1 MHIASLAAR
10 TGLPLE
16 IVPLG
21 RTELM
26 WPYQISLCRR
36 CAEASSLPWTLWVVA
51 RGMVPCPEVK
61 CSSIPAQGMWKAC
74 LGWRVLECSVVISWG
89 RAASHGNALL
99 HHHLHSHKH
108 KLHGHPPSVPST
120 ARVQACPWISLPQ
133 ALHGD
138 PAWHWA
144 HPLALKDW
152 RFAGAQQSMCRIA
165 IIPGFSRQ
173 SLDESWQGLC
183 PPLIFW
189 AINDG
194 LSLPV
199 GPWAHHA
206 VSSTA
211 VGRWVGS
218 SCQQVLQVASCVLS
232 LGRQPMVVSTSLI
245 ASKLRPCLGVD
256 GQ

>member
-1 MHIASLAAR
+1 
-10 TGLPLE
+10 
-16 IVPLG
+16 
-21 RTELM
+21 
-26 WPYQISLCRR
+26 
-36 CAEASSLPWTLWVVA
+36 
-51 RGMVPCPEVK
+51 
-61 CSSIPAQGMWKAC
+61 
-74 LGWRVLECSVVISWG
+74 
-89 RAASHGNALL
+89 
-99 HHHLHSHKH
+99 
-108 KLHGHPPSVPST
+108 
-120 ARVQACPWISLPQ
+120 
-133 ALHGD
+133 
-138 PAWHWA
+138 
-144 HPLALKDW
+144 
-152 RFAGAQQSMCRIA
+152 MCRIA

-183 PPLIFW
+183 LPLIFW

-232 LGRQPMVVSTSLI
+232 LGRQPMVVSTTLI